1 MPQVQLSQGTVHYSD
16 TGTGPVVVLVHGLL
30 VNGTLWAQLRPLLAR
45 DFRVVIPD
53 LPLGSHRE
61 AIQPDADLSP
71 AGLARLVADF
81 LAALDLT
88 GVTLVGNDTG
98 GAICQLVAADH
109 PERLARLVLTNC
121 DAYKN
126 FLPLAFRPLQLLP
139 RIPGAIWLAS
149 RLLRSPPSRWV
160 FGLLAAT
167 PIPRSV
173 HDGWADAARRD
184 PGVRRDTGK
193 VLRGITTRETMR
205 AIAALRSFDRPV
217 LLAWGRDDAF
227 FRPAYAER
235 LAGDIPG
242 ARLEWIDGS
251 RTFVPLDAP
260 ERLAE
265 LVADF
270 VRTTEAPRRSAR

>member
-1 MPQVQLSQGTVHYSD
+1 MPQVQLSQGTIYYSD
-16 TGTGPVVVLVHGLL
+16 TSTGPAVVLVHGLL

-53 LPLGSHRE
+53 LPLGSHR
-61 AIQPDADLSP
+61 AAMQPDADLSP

-126 FLPLAFRPLQLLP
+126 FLPLAFRPMQLLP
-139 RIPGAIWLAS
+139 RIPGATWLAS
-149 RLLRSPPSRWV
+149 RSLRLPVARWV

-167 PIPRSV
+167 PIPRSI
-173 HDGWADAARRD
+173 HDGWAEPTRRNR
-184 PGVRRDTGK
+184 GVRRDIGK
-193 VLRGITTRETMR
+193 VLRGITTRETLR

-227 FRPAYAER
+227 FRPAYAKR

-242 ARLEWIDGS
+242 ARLEWIEGS

-260 ERLAE
+260 DRLAE
-265 LVADF
+265 LIAAF
-270 VRTTEAPRRSAR
+270 VCTTKTPDRSLS

>member
-16 TGTGPVVVLVHGLL
+16 TGAGPVVVLVHGLL
-30 VNGTLWAQLRPLLAR
+30 VNGTLWAQLQPLLAR
-45 DFRVVIPD
+45 SSRVVVPD

-61 AIQPDADLSP
+61 AMRPDADLTP
-71 AGLARLVADF
+71 AGLARLVAEL

-88 GVTLVGNDTG
+88 GVTLIGNDTG
-98 GAICQLVAADH
+98 GMICQLVAADH

-121 DAYKN
+121 DAYEN

-149 RLLRSPPSRWV
+149 RLLRSPLSRWV
-160 FGLLAAT
+160 FGLLAAS

-173 HDGWADAARRD
+173 HDGWAETARRD

-193 VLRGITTRETMR
+193 VLRGITTRESMR
-205 AIAALRSFDRPV
+205 AIAVLRSFDRPV
-217 LLAWGRDDAF
+217 LLAWGRNDPF
-227 FRPAYAER
+227 FRPAYAQR
-235 LAGDIPG
+235 LAADIPG
-242 ARLEWIDGS
+242 ARLEWIDRA

-265 LVADF
+265 LITDF
-270 VRTTEAPRRSAR
+270 IRAAEARDRQC